1 MMRKFFPLWHQRQCR
16 VHSFLSSFST
26 HVMTVVATTIKIPP
40 KFAWNTR
47 SITTLSPDFD
57 FMPQATTL
65 LKKMLSANDHSAMKS
80 YALSEEIKLR
90 IYDELSQSNRKLLSI
105 SDLLLALFAFAH
117 GPKDG
122 KQYRLIEIIEIGIAP
137 LVSEA
142 KIGDVLSL
150 LTTCCF
156 SCRKHPGETCVL
168 YCLVSC

>member
-1 MMRKFFPLWHQRQCR
+1 MMRKFFPLRHQRQSR

-26 HVMTVVATTIKIPP
+26 NVMTVAATTIKIPP

-65 LKKMLSANDHSAMKS
+65 LKKMLSSNDHSAMKS
-80 YALSEEIKLR
+80 FALSDEMKLR
-90 IYDELSQSNRKLLSI
+90 IYDELSQSKRKLLSI

-150 LTTCCF
+150 LTTYCF

>member
-1 MMRKFFPLWHQRQCR
+1 MMRKFFPLRHQRQSR

-47 SITTLSPDFD
+47 S
-57 FMPQATTL
+57 TL
-65 LKKMLSANDHSAMKS
+65 LKKMLSSNDHSAMKS
-80 YALSEEIKLR
+80 FALSDEMKLR
-90 IYDELSQSNRKLLSI
+90 IYDELSQSNRKLLCI

-150 LTTCCF
+150 LTTYCF

-168 YCLVSC
+168 SCLVSC